1 MIARAEAELG
11 RRAADLAV
19 RLPDA
24 LAPLARIAYNYRWCW
39 YPGGKEVF
47 RSIEQDRWELCGE
60 NPVRLLQEV
69 SSETLARAASDR
81 DLLARIAAL
90 EDGFAADL
98 ARPAQGPVTRDRPIA
113 FFCAEY
119 GVHPSL
125 PIYSGGLGAL
135 AGDILKEASDRALSL
150 VAVGL
155 LYRQGYFRQRL
166 DVSGWQQEY
175 WIDIDPERL
184 PAALVRG
191 PDGRPLTITAPIRGS
206 EVTAQIWCVA
216 VGRVPLLLLDADRPE
231 NGRLD
236 RWITSQLYPA
246 DPITRLSQYALLGVG
261 GIRALAALGIEP
273 ALVHLNEGHA
283 AFAALELARSE
294 APQGASVESALEA
307 ARQRTVFTTHTPVAA
322 GNETYSREDV
332 ISTLGGVIGML
343 GADPE
348 VIIRL
353 GRNHPDD
360 GGEPFGVTQFS
371 LRMSRAANG
380 VSRRHGVVARE
391 MWRGLWPE
399 RPVEAVPI
407 THVTNG
413 VHLPSWIGAPMR
425 RLLDHHLGED
435 WWRRAT
441 DANTW
446 AALDEVPDNELWRAR
461 CDQRAELVEFVKQR
475 SGIDRL
481 AERQPRSEIETAAR
495 AFDPDVLTIG
505 FARRNAT
512 YKRIR
517 LLIQDPAR
525 ALGLLAGPYRIQLL
539 LAGKAHPNDD
549 EAKGVVQELYRFK
562 DLPEVTER
570 VVFLHE
576 YDLGMAARLVR
587 GCDLWLN
594 LPRSPLEASGTSG
607 MKAAINGGL
616 HLSVL
621 DGWWA
626 EAYDG
631 HNGWALPGDVDP
643 DAAAQDARDATAL
656 FDLFEREVAPAFYD
670 RDANGLPRSWLARIR
685 ASIRT
690 LARGFCTGRMLDDYT
705 ERIYAPA
712 TSQLSR

>member
-135 AGDILKEASDRALSL
+135 AGDFLKEASDRALSL

-206 EVTAQIWCVA
+206 EVTVQIWCVA

-236 RWITSQLYPA
+236 RWITSQLYVA

-294 APQGASVESALEA
+294 ATQGASVESALEA

-332 ISTLGGVIGML
+332 ISTLGGVIGRL

-353 GRNHPDD
+353 GRTHPDD
-360 GGEPFGVTQFS
+360 RGEPFGVTQFS

-626 EAYDG
+626 EAYNG

-643 DAAAQDARDATAL
+643 DAGAQDARDATAL

-690 LARGFCTGRMLDDYT
+690 LARGFCAGRMLDDYT
-705 ERIYAPA
+705 EQIYTPA
-712 TSQLSR
+712 VEAGP